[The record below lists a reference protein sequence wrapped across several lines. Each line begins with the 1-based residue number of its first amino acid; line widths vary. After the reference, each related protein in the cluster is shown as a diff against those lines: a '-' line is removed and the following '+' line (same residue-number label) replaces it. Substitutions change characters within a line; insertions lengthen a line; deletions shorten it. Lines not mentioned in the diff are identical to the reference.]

1 MIRDSYDT
9 TLILWPATPLAASVA
24 DELRGI
30 GVPLAEPEATP
41 GWLTAQRTEDGQLVL
56 EISREQL
63 HGLTDLEAV
72 LATLRLA
79 GVSYVAWDAKQAE
92 IAGIAR
98 SYDPESRVEREFTV
112 MPDGEPVLTL
122 SDLNEFEGRYGTA
135 EGLLEGVQA
144 WLRLPLPQNLSQV
157 DGFTIVI
164 EPEDVRARI
173 AQALEDA
180 EWPSVAEDVRDGV
193 DLDTVICRIGEA
205 MDPEEAREPIEIIER
220 QTVAVKGGDGS

>member
-1 MIRDSYDT
+1 MRDSYDT

-30 GVPLAEPEATP
+30 GVPLAEPHTAQ
-41 GWLTAQRTEDGQLVL
+41 GCLTAQRTEDGQLLL

-79 GVSYVAWDAKQAE
+79 GVSYVAWDAKKSE
-92 IAGIAR
+92 IAGTGR
-98 SYDPESRVEREFTV
+98 SYDPDSHMEREFTV

-135 EGLLEGVQA
+135 EGLLEGIQT
-144 WLRLPLPQNLSQV
+144 WLQLPLPQNLSEV

-164 EPEDVRARI
+164 EPEDT
-173 AQALEDA
+173 D
-180 EWPSVAEDVRDGV
+180 
-193 DLDTVICRIGEA
+193 
-205 MDPEEAREPIEIIER
+205 EEECL
-220 QTVAVKGGDGS
+220 

>member
-1 MIRDSYDT
+1 MRDSYDT

-24 DELRGI
+24 HQLRDVGVDLSELK
-30 GVPLAEPEATP
+30 VKD
-41 GWLTAQRTEDGQLVL
+41 GWFTAHRTADDTVVL
-56 EISREQL
+56 DLSFGDCPY
-63 HGLTDLEAV
+63 GLTDLEAV
-72 LATLRLA
+72 LATARLA
-79 GVSYVAWDAKQAE
+79 GLSYVAWDAKKTE
-92 IAGIAR
+92 IAGTAR
-98 SYDPESRVEREFTV
+98 SYDPGSGVEREFTV
-112 MPDGEPVLTL
+112 MGDGEPVLTS
-122 SDLNEFEGRYGTA
+122 SDLDAFEHFGTA
-135 EGLLEGVQA
+135 EALLCEVRA

-193 DLDTVICRIGEA
+193 DLDTVICRIGEV

-220 QTVAVKGGDGS
+220 QTVAVKGGDES

>member
-1 MIRDSYDT
+1 MRDSYDT

-30 GVPLAEPEATP
+30 GVPLAEPEAAP

-56 EISREQL
+56 EISREHL

-79 GVSYVAWDAKQAE
+79 GVSYVAWDAKKSE
-92 IAGIAR
+92 IAGTGR
-98 SYDPESRVEREFTV
+98 SYDPDSRVEREFTV

-144 WLRLPLPQNLSQV
+144 WLRLPLPQNLSEAN
-157 DGFTIVI
+157 GFTIVV
-164 EPEDVRARI
+164 EPEDT
-173 AQALEDA
+173 D
-180 EWPSVAEDVRDGV
+180 DD
-193 DLDTVICRIGEA
+193 
-205 MDPEEAREPIEIIER
+205 ER
-220 QTVAVKGGDGS
+220 P